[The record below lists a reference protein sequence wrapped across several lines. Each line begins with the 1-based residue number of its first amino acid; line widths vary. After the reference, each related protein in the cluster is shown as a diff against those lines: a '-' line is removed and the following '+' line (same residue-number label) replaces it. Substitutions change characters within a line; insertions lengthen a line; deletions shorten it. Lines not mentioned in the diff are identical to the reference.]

1 MSMPMK
7 TMKAIAVLTPGIVRV
22 VDDVPVPVPGDYE
35 ALVRVRAC
43 GFCNG
48 TDFQIINNTMGAHEG
63 CGAYPTILGHEGAG
77 EVVEF
82 GVKVRHIQLGDR
94 FIHPNLRPD
103 VGNGYS
109 KTFGGMAQYGLVA
122 DHKAM
127 LEDGFKPEEL
137 PFRNKFAP
145 MPRGVDF
152 VDGGML
158 LSLSETLSA
167 ARNFGCDSTKDVLV
181 YGSGPMGLALMTYMK
196 IIGVKSLTAI
206 DGIDERL
213 EKARSIAKADRTI
226 NFTKENVDDLLAGEL
241 FDIVV
246 DAVGSTKV
254 IMEGSHRLKQFGR
267 VGAMGVLKDTDCTI
281 NASRLKNNTLV
292 HMLNFPYGEYDMMQ
306 ENIEYIQK
314 GLIDPKNYY
323 SHVLPMDRLDEIL
336 DLVRNKKALKVIMT
350 ID

>member
-1 MSMPMK
+1 MSLPMK
-7 TMKAIAVLTPGIVRV
+7 TMKAIAVLTPGIVKV
-22 VDDVPVPVPGDYE
+22 VNDVPVPVPGDYE

-48 TDFQIINNTMGAHEG
+48 TDFQIINNTMGEHEG

-77 EVVEF
+77 EVVEC
-82 GVKVRHIQLGDR
+82 GAKVRHIQIGDR
-94 FIHPNLRPD
+94 FVHPNLQPD

-127 LEDGFKPEEL
+127 LEDGFTPEDL
-137 PFRNKFAP
+137 PFRSKFAP
-145 MPRGVDF
+145 IPRDIDF

-181 YGSGPMGLALMTYMK
+181 YGAGPMGLALMTYMK
-196 IIGVKSLTAI
+196 IIGVRSLTAI

-213 EKARSIAKADRTI
+213 EKARSIAKVDRTI
-226 NFTKENVDDLLAGEL
+226 NFTKENVDHLLAGEL

-246 DAVGSTKV
+246 DAVGYTKV
-254 IMEGSHRLKQFGR
+254 IMEGSHRLKQSGR
-267 VGAMGVLKDTDCTI
+267 VGSMGVLKDTDCTI
-281 NASRLKNNTLV
+281 NASQLKNNTLL

-314 GLIDPKNYY
+314 GLIDPKDYY

-336 DLVRNKKALKVIMT
+336 DLVRNRKALKVIMI